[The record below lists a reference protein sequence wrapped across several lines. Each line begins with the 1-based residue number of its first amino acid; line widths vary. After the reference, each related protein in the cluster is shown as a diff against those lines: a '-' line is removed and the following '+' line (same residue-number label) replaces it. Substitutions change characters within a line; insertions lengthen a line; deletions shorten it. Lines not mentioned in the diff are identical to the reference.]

1 MMRYWGVVF
10 CFCLWGWGV
19 QGQPEV
25 ALKQL
30 LETPGL
36 NHAAIGISV
45 KKVGDGTTVL
55 AHQAGMALT
64 PASVTKLLPTVFAL
78 QERGKDFRFKTRVGY
93 TGKIQDGTLTGD
105 LILVAA
111 GDPTLESRYF
121 PNHSLL
127 SPIVTA
133 LEKAGIQRI
142 DGSIR
147 VEGALP
153 GVNIPGSW
161 TWEDVSNYYAALY
174 LPFNY
179 RDNTCFYHFQTGV
192 AGTPA
197 KLKEIVP
204 ALPGVKIVN
213 EVTAAAGNRD
223 DARVFGGP
231 YSEVLC
237 IRGTLP
243 QNRTLFKVKGAIHRP
258 AEVFVAELTDIL
270 KARGITVAKKKIEEQ
285 PRTEWLTL
293 TSPELGEIVFHTNKA
308 SVNLF
313 AEALGCQ
320 VAPADWP
327 EKVGMLLKEA
337 GIPAEGMIL
346 KDACGL
352 SPMDA
357 VPASVFTD
365 LLVYADKV
373 VGETLGRSLPV
384 AGKDGGLSGYCIG
397 ATALKGRMQ
406 AKTGSM
412 SGVRCLA
419 GYLTTTGNE
428 RMAFTVLINHY
439 TCTASQLQ
447 KAVGKFLQSLLSY

>member
-161 TWEDVSNYYAALY
+161 PWEDVSNYYAALY

-313 AEALGCQ
+313 AEALGCL

-327 EKVGMLLKEA
+327 EKVGMLLCSSSA
-337 GIPAEGMIL
+337 
-346 KDACGL
+346 
-352 SPMDA
+352 
-357 VPASVFTD
+357 
-365 LLVYADKV
+365 
-373 VGETLGRSLPV
+373 
-384 AGKDGGLSGYCIG
+384 
-397 ATALKGRMQ
+397 
-406 AKTGSM
+406 
-412 SGVRCLA
+412 
-419 GYLTTTGNE
+419 
-428 RMAFTVLINHY
+428 
-439 TCTASQLQ
+439 
-447 KAVGKFLQSLLSY
+447 

>member
-147 VEGALP
+147 VEGA
-153 GVNIPGSW
+153 ITGS
-161 TWEDVSNYYAALY
+161 EYSGIVDLGRCFELLCSFVS
-174 LPFNY
+174 PFNY

-204 ALPGVKIVN
+204 ALPGAEN
-213 EVTAAAGNRD
+213 
-223 DARVFGGP
+223 
-231 YSEVLC
+231 SE
-237 IRGTLP
+237 
-243 QNRTLFKVKGAIHRP
+243 
-258 AEVFVAELTDIL
+258 
-270 KARGITVAKKKIEEQ
+270 
-285 PRTEWLTL
+285 
-293 TSPELGEIVFHTNKA
+293 
-308 SVNLF
+308 
-313 AEALGCQ
+313 
-320 VAPADWP
+320 
-327 EKVGMLLKEA
+327 
-337 GIPAEGMIL
+337 
-346 KDACGL
+346 
-352 SPMDA
+352 
-357 VPASVFTD
+357 
-365 LLVYADKV
+365 
-373 VGETLGRSLPV
+373 
-384 AGKDGGLSGYCIG
+384 
-397 ATALKGRMQ
+397 
-406 AKTGSM
+406 
-412 SGVRCLA
+412 
-419 GYLTTTGNE
+419 
-428 RMAFTVLINHY
+428 
-439 TCTASQLQ
+439 
-447 KAVGKFLQSLLSY
+447 

>member
-1 MMRYWGVVF
+1 MMRYWGFVF

-55 AHQAGMALT
+55 THQAGMALT

-179 RDNTCFYHFQTGV
+179 RDNTCFYHF
-192 AGTPA
+192 
-197 KLKEIVP
+197 
-204 ALPGVKIVN
+204 
-213 EVTAAAGNRD
+213 
-223 DARVFGGP
+223 
-231 YSEVLC
+231 
-237 IRGTLP
+237 
-243 QNRTLFKVKGAIHRP
+243 
-258 AEVFVAELTDIL
+258 
-270 KARGITVAKKKIEEQ
+270 
-285 PRTEWLTL
+285 
-293 TSPELGEIVFHTNKA
+293 
-308 SVNLF
+308 
-313 AEALGCQ
+313 
-320 VAPADWP
+320 
-327 EKVGMLLKEA
+327 
-337 GIPAEGMIL
+337 
-346 KDACGL
+346 
-352 SPMDA
+352 
-357 VPASVFTD
+357 
-365 LLVYADKV
+365 
-373 VGETLGRSLPV
+373 
-384 AGKDGGLSGYCIG
+384 
-397 ATALKGRMQ
+397 
-406 AKTGSM
+406 KT
-412 SGVRCLA
+412 
-419 GYLTTTGNE
+419 
-428 RMAFTVLINHY
+428 
-439 TCTASQLQ
+439 
-447 KAVGKFLQSLLSY
+447 

>member
-1 MMRYWGVVF
+1 MFLSLGVGRARTAGGGFKAITGNAGIESRCYRY
-10 CFCLWGWGV
+10 
-19 QGQPEV
+19 
-25 ALKQL
+25 
-30 LETPGL
+30 
-36 NHAAIGISV
+36 IG

-213 EVTAAAGNRD
+213 EVTAAVGNRD
-223 DARVFGGP
+223 DAWVFGGP

-243 QNRTLFKVKGAIHRP
+243 QNRTLFR
-258 AEVFVAELTDIL
+258 DI
-270 KARGITVAKKKIEEQ
+270 Q
-285 PRTEWLTL
+285 
-293 TSPELGEIVFHTNKA
+293 
-308 SVNLF
+308 
-313 AEALGCQ
+313 
-320 VAPADWP
+320 
-327 EKVGMLLKEA
+327 
-337 GIPAEGMIL
+337 
-346 KDACGL
+346 
-352 SPMDA
+352 
-357 VPASVFTD
+357 
-365 LLVYADKV
+365 
-373 VGETLGRSLPV
+373 
-384 AGKDGGLSGYCIG
+384 
-397 ATALKGRMQ
+397 
-406 AKTGSM
+406 
-412 SGVRCLA
+412 
-419 GYLTTTGNE
+419 
-428 RMAFTVLINHY
+428 
-439 TCTASQLQ
+439 
-447 KAVGKFLQSLLSY
+447 

>member
-1 MMRYWGVVF
+1 M
-10 CFCLWGWGV
+10 
-19 QGQPEV
+19 
-25 ALKQL
+25 
-30 LETPGL
+30 
-36 NHAAIGISV
+36 N
-45 KKVGDGTTVL
+45 
-55 AHQAGMALT
+55 
-64 PASVTKLLPTVFAL
+64 
-78 QERGKDFRFKTRVGY
+78 
-93 TGKIQDGTLTGD
+93 
-105 LILVAA
+105 
-111 GDPTLESRYF
+111 
-121 PNHSLL
+121 
-127 SPIVTA
+127 PIVTA

-142 DGSIR
+142 EGSIR

-153 GVNIPGSW
+153 GVDIPGTW

-204 ALPGVKIVN
+204 ALPGVKVVN

-223 DARVFGGP
+223 DAWVFGGP

-258 AEVFVAELTDIL
+258 AEVFVAELTDKL
-270 KARGITVAKKKIEEQ
+270 KAGGIVVAKKEVGEQ

-313 AEALGCQ
+313 AEALGHL
-320 VAPADWP
+320 VAPVDWP
-327 EKVGMLLKEA
+327 EKAGILLQEA
-337 GIPAEGMIL
+337 GISAEGVIL

-365 LLVYADKV
+365 LLVYADKA
-373 VGETLGRSLPV
+373 VGEAFGRSLPV
-384 AGKDGGLSGYCIG
+384 AGKDGGLSGYCVG

-419 GYLTTTGNE
+419 GYLTTTGGE
-428 RMAFTVLINHY
+428 RLAFAVLINHY
-439 TCTASQLQ
+439 TCTTSQLQ
-447 KAVGKFLQSLLSY
+447 KAVGKFLQSLLSC

>member
-161 TWEDVSNYYAALY
+161 PWEDVSNYYAALY

-243 QNRTLFKVKGAIHRP
+243 QNRTLFKVKGAILR
-258 AEVFVAELTDIL
+258 
-270 KARGITVAKKKIEEQ
+270 
-285 PRTEWLTL
+285 
-293 TSPELGEIVFHTNKA
+293 
-308 SVNLF
+308 
-313 AEALGCQ
+313 
-320 VAPADWP
+320 
-327 EKVGMLLKEA
+327 
-337 GIPAEGMIL
+337 
-346 KDACGL
+346 
-352 SPMDA
+352 
-357 VPASVFTD
+357 
-365 LLVYADKV
+365 
-373 VGETLGRSLPV
+373 
-384 AGKDGGLSGYCIG
+384 
-397 ATALKGRMQ
+397 
-406 AKTGSM
+406 
-412 SGVRCLA
+412 
-419 GYLTTTGNE
+419 
-428 RMAFTVLINHY
+428 AFTIWV
-439 TCTASQLQ
+439 S
-447 KAVGKFLQSLLSY
+447 K

>member
-161 TWEDVSNYYAALY
+161 PWEDVSNYYAALY

-293 TSPELGEIVFHTNKA
+293 TSPELGE
-308 SVNLF
+308 SYS
-313 AEALGCQ
+313 
-320 VAPADWP
+320 
-327 EKVGMLLKEA
+327 
-337 GIPAEGMIL
+337 IPTKPVSI
-346 KDACGL
+346 C
-352 SPMDA
+352 
-357 VPASVFTD
+357 
-365 LLVYADKV
+365 
-373 VGETLGRSLPV
+373 LP
-384 AGKDGGLSGYCIG
+384 KP
-397 ATALKGRMQ
+397 
-406 AKTGSM
+406 
-412 SGVRCLA
+412 
-419 GYLTTTGNE
+419 
-428 RMAFTVLINHY
+428 
-439 TCTASQLQ
+439 
-447 KAVGKFLQSLLSY
+447 

>member
-213 EVTAAAGNRD
+213 EVTAAVGNRD
-223 DARVFGGP
+223 DAWVFGGP

-308 SVNLF
+308 SVP
-313 AEALGCQ
+313 GSS
-320 VAPADWP
+320 
-327 EKVGMLLKEA
+327 G
-337 GIPAEGMIL
+337 
-346 KDACGL
+346 GL
-352 SPMDA
+352 
-357 VPASVFTD
+357 
-365 LLVYADKV
+365 
-373 VGETLGRSLPV
+373 
-384 AGKDGGLSGYCIG
+384 AGKGRNVTQRGWDTGGRND
-397 ATALKGRMQ
+397 LK
-406 AKTGSM
+406 
-412 SGVRCLA
+412 RCLWVVADGCCA
-419 GYLTTTGNE
+419 GFCFYRPVGLCRQSGRGDIGPFIAGGRKRRWFKWLLYRSDSIE
-428 RMAFTVLINHY
+428 RTDA
-439 TCTASQLQ
+439 
-447 KAVGKFLQSLLSY
+447 G